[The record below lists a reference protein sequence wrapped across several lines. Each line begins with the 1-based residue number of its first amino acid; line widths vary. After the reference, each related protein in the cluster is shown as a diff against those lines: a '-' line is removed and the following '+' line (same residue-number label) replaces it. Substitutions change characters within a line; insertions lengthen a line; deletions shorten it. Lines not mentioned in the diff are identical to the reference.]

1 MRRVV
6 ESPLYLPVIFILAA
20 LSEGIIEAL
29 AKVLGF

>member
-6 ESPLYLPVIFILAA
+6 ESPLYLPTILILAA
-20 LSEGIIEAL
+20 LGEGIIEAL